1 MADPADIAQIR
12 SFNRFYTRVIGLL
25 DEGMH
30 KTMHTLAEARV
41 IYELGKDGVTTAAQI
56 AATLAMDR
64 GQMSRLMAR
73 LVDQGLVA
81 LLPRTGDGRAAP
93 VALTAE
99 GRAVAARLNAMSDQA
114 AARTLLDPFGP
125 FEQRDLVGAMRRIQ
139 TILAE
144 PDDAPLVI
152 RPHQVGELGWLIH
165 RQAVLY
171 HLEQGWNAEFEALI
185 TRIYADYEAADAT
198 PPKALWVAEQGG
210 EIAGSVFIQPAAT
223 DPAATAQLRMLYVEP
238 MFRGQGIGKRLV
250 DEAVRFSVTS
260 GYRRIIL
267 WTQDCLTSARRIYQ
281 AAGFVLTR
289 EEPHRSFG
297 AELNGQY
304 WTLDL

>member
-1 MADPADIAQIR
+1 MAAPTDIAQVR
-12 SFNRFYTRVIGLL
+12 SFNRFYTRIIGLL

-30 KTMHTLAEARV
+30 QTIHGLAEARV

-56 AATLAMDR
+56 AAALRMDR
-64 GQMSRLMAR
+64 GQMSRIMAR
-73 LVDQGLVA
+73 LVDQGVVA
-81 LLPRTGDGRAAP
+81 LLPRMGDARAAP

-99 GRAVAARLNAMSDQA
+99 GRAIAARLNEMSDQA
-114 AARTLLDPFGP
+114 AARTLLDPFSR

-144 PDDAPLVI
+144 PDDAPVVI

-171 HLEQGWNAEFEALI
+171 HLEQGWNGAFEALI
-185 TRIYADYEAADAT
+185 ARIYADYEAAPDT

-210 EIAGSVFIQPAAT
+210 EVAGSVFVAPAA
-223 DPAATAQLRMLYVEP
+223 DAPGETAQLRMLYVEP
-238 MFRGQGIGKRLV
+238 MFRGQGIGAQLV
-250 DEAVRFSVTS
+250 DQAVRFARNG
-260 GYRRIIL
+260 GYRRIML
-267 WTQDCLTSARRIYQ
+267 WTQDCLVSARRLYQ

-289 EEPHRSFG
+289 EEQHHSFG
-297 AELNGQY
+297 ADLNGQY
-304 WTLDL
+304 WTLEF